1 MKITLKIV
9 FDLFTTENAN
19 SYLVIFQEF
28 LYDIQWE
35 TSGNFPFNFTAVLD
49 QFPTNLKTKMSQK
62 SLVDLNMCAV
72 PEPSW
77 CSKST
82 RTLFKAGECAKSYLL
97 NRQRGRGLDIGL
109 AAQNMPICTQVAWLR
124 WKLKSEKNNIGGL
137 FLEQICLNC
146 WAFFFLKVWEYF
158 ELGNFYC
165 TYSWFNS
172 YFFFASDFR
181 NT

>member
-35 TSGNFPFNFTAVLD
+35 TFGNFPFNFTAVLD

-62 SLVDLNMCAV
+62 SLEDLNMCAV

-97 NRQRGRGLDIGL
+97 NRQGQGARHWASCSKYAYMYTSGL
-109 AAQNMPICTQVAWLR
+109 TQVETKV
-124 WKLKSEKNNIGGL
+124 WKKYWRLIFWKNL
-137 FLEQICLNC
+137 SYC
-146 WAFFFLKVWEYF
+146 WAFFFSKSMGIFWV
-158 ELGNFYC
+158 
-165 TYSWFNS
+165 
-172 YFFFASDFR
+172 R
-181 NT
+181 